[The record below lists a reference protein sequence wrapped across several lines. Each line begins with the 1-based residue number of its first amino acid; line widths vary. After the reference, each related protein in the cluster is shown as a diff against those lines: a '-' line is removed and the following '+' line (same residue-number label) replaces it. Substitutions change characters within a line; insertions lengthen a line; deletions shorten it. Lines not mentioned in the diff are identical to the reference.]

1 MLGRESSIWHSY
13 GHYIPMHNRLGL
25 ISAYSELIQ
34 QYVDEGYKPF
44 LLTFLF
50 KQLRG
55 TERSVIRQM
64 LAELEATYRKL
75 ITYVVRNP
83 ICGAKPVFI
92 AFPDKPVPKCEKKT
106 LCEVAINDGLHVHA
120 IALIPARSRLKV
132 DLQTHFRKHESRYIT
147 GTPILKVHVEPIKP
161 TAPDITRV
169 TDYVLKSFKR
179 GRMNYD
185 DAILVLPRAVSE
197 IRCS

>member
-1 MLGRESSIWHSY
+1 MLGGDSSIWHSFD
-13 GHYIPMHNRLGL
+13 YIPMHNRLDL

-34 QYVDEGYKPF
+34 QYVDEAYKPF

-64 LAELEATYRKL
+64 LAETQTIYQKL
-75 ITYVVRNP
+75 ITHVVRDP
-83 ICGAKPVFI
+83 TRKTKPVFI
-92 AFPDKPVPKCEKKT
+92 ASSDKPVPKCEKKKM
-106 LCEVAINDGLHVHA
+106 CEVAFNDGLHVHA
-120 IALIPARSRLKV
+120 IALIPPRSRLKV
-132 DLQTHFRKHESRYIT
+132 DLQTHFRNHESRYLT
-147 GTPILKVHVEPIKP
+147 GTSILKIHVEPIKP

-185 DAILVLPRAVSE
+185 DAILVLPKAVSE